1 MRDSQTVE
9 PMIDSHFVETTI
21 LQSVIFNEV
30 NNCFDKGIKDFES
43 IKYKINNPNIPDDL
57 LKHVIIM
64 VEIQRKLFSEEF
76 KL

>member
-1 MRDSQTVE
+1 ML
-9 PMIDSHFVETTI
+9 DSHFAEPVLDSRFVETTI

-43 IKYKINNPNIPDDL
+43 IKYKMNNPNIPDDL
-57 LKHVIIM
+57 LKHIIIM
-64 VEIQRKLFSEEF
+64 VGIQRKLFSEEF